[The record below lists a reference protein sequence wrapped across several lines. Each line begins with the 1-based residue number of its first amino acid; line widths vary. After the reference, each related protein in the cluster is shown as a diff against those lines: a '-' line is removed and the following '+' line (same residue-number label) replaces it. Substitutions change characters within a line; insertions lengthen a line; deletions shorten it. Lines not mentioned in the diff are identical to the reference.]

1 MTLHHKTSVNK
12 LPYQILLFVWSILLT
27 PISLAIFVFT
37 SSFASPVAFPGIFV
51 LWAAM
56 IGSVTDED
64 SSKINWKQ
72 RFEQWIAMPL
82 FATFVQA
89 LIFGSSLWASIIF
102 LNAWFLLSRAF
113 AAFVIPLWAAAD
125 QKDWKEFRKTLGI
138 FLGGAP
144 VLLLLFLPVI
154 VAILSSIV
162 DSTTRLAGTSEPLQ
176 KSLLALAIL
185 GLLIDIT
192 FQSRPRNNPKAR

>member
-12 LPYQILLFVWSILLT
+12 LPYQILLFVWSIFLT

-37 SSFASPVAFPGIFV
+37 SSYASPVAFPGIFV

-72 RFEQWIAMPL
+72 RAEQWLFFPL
-82 FATFVQA
+82 LATFIQA
-89 LIFGSSLWASIIF
+89 LIFGSSLWRSIIF

-154 VAILSSIV
+154 VAVLTSIM
-162 DSTTRLAGTSEPLQ
+162 DSTTRLAGTNETLQ
-176 KSLLALAIL
+176 KALLALAIL
-185 GLLIDIT
+185 GLLIDIAV
-192 FQSRPRNNPKAR
+192 QSRPRRSQKN